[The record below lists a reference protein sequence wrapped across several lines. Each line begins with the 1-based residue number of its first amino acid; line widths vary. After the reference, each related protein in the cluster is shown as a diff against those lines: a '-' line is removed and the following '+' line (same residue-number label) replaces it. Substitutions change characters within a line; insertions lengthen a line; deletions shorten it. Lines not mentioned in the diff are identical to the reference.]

1 MTPDVTYRQ
10 LIADF
15 GVQVGHS
22 QQQLRVLAW
31 MRLFFFVVLIAFGWQ
46 YIASS
51 FEAIWL
57 VAAVAAMLAFVY
69 VLIRYQRC
77 QDRLR
82 LQQALL
88 ILNEK
93 ELRLV
98 TTNQADF
105 EDGSRFVHEE
115 HPFSS
120 DLDVFG
126 PSSLYQHINRTGT
139 LMGAEYLAAC
149 LSTPLQDAG
158 VIKETQQAVQALQP
172 MVDFRQQ
179 LTAQAA
185 LSDETA
191 EDRRSLQS
199 WLISPYD
206 FVTRKWLQLASWI
219 MPALLAG
226 TFLYYLSSGT
236 MYPMLI
242 VFFSNVGILLVNIK
256 KVNAQHQRMSN
267 KEKIL
272 HKFSALLELIRQ
284 QSFGE
289 TSLLKEQQELAGQA
303 GKVLYKLARISNALD
318 QRMNILV
325 GLFLN
330 TVLLY
335 DFHCM
340 FRLERWKRRY
350 AGEVMQWLDVIAR
363 MEAWNSLGTFAY
375 NHPGYVFPQVDNAYS
390 GLEVMQ
396 AGHPLIPPSTCVSN
410 DLVIEPGT
418 QFLVITGSNMSG
430 KSTFLRSVGSNLL
443 LAMCGAPVCAVSF
456 RFAPMHIMTSMRIKD
471 SIAKHT
477 SYFQA
482 ELIRL
487 QQIVRELQQGRRVFI
502 LLDEILKGTNS
513 EDKLSGSRK
522 LIEHFLQYSCL
533 GMIATHDLELGHME
547 NTYPRQVRN
556 YCFESTIDNNQLYF
570 DYRMRPGIARNKNAT
585 FLMHQMNII

>member
-1 MTPDVTYRQ
+1 MTLEVTYRQ

-15 GVQVGHS
+15 GEQARHS

-31 MRLFFFVVLIAFGWQ
+31 TRLFLFIGLLVFGWQ
-46 YIASS
+46 YIARS
-51 FEAIWL
+51 FETIWL
-57 VAAVAAMLAFVY
+57 LAAIGAIVAFVF

-88 ILNEK
+88 TLNEK
-93 ELRLV
+93 ELKLV
-98 TTNQADF
+98 TINQADF
-105 EDGSRFVHEE
+105 EDGNRFVDEE
-115 HPFSS
+115 HPFTS

-139 LMGAEYLAAC
+139 LMGAEYLAETLRA
-149 LSTPLQDAG
+149 PLQDVAA
-158 VIKETQQAVQALQP
+158 IKATQMAVETLKP

-179 LTAQAA
+179 LSAHAV
-185 LSDETA
+185 LSNETM
-191 EDRRSLQS
+191 EDRRSLQA
-199 WLISPYD
+199 WLVSPYD
-206 FVTRKWLQLASWI
+206 FITRKGLRLVSWI
-219 MPALLAG
+219 MPLLLMG
-226 TFLYYLSSGT
+226 TFLYYLTSST
-236 MYPMLI
+236 LYPMLI
-242 VFFSNVGILLVNIK
+242 VFFSNAGILLMNVK
-256 KVNAQHQRMSN
+256 RVNAQHQWMSN
-267 KEKIL
+267 KEKVL

-284 QSFGE
+284 QSFGAA
-289 TSLLKEQQELAGQA
+289 SSLKEQQQLAGQA
-303 GKVLYKLARISNALD
+303 GKALYELARISNALD

-335 DFHCM
+335 DLHCM
-340 FRLERWKRRY
+340 FRLEKWKMRY
-350 AGEVMQWLDVIAR
+350 QAEVMQWLDVIAR
-363 MEAWNSLGTFAY
+363 METWNSLATFAY
-375 NHPGYVFPQVDNAYS
+375 NHPGYVSPEADEAFS
-390 GLEVMQ
+390 GLEVIQ
-396 AGHPLIPPSTCVSN
+396 AGHPLIPAATCVTN

-443 LAMCGAPVCAVSF
+443 LAMCGAPVCAASF

-482 ELIRL
+482 ELLRL
-487 QQIVRELQQGRRVFI
+487 QQIVKTLQQGSRVFI

-522 LIEHFLQYSCL
+522 LIEHFLQYNCL

-547 NTYPRQVRN
+547 HAYPIQVRN

-585 FLMHQMNII
+585 FLMHQMHII